1 MKNSIVNILLILI
14 GNFFIALAIACLIVP
29 NNILTGGVA
38 GIAVALHPIFP
49 NLDQTAFIT
58 FLNVALFV
66 LGAITLGKDF
76 IIKTTLSTIS
86 FPIFL
91 YIIEYFVGNQQYT
104 DNPMLSS
111 IYSGLFVGIGIGLAF
126 RAGASTGG
134 VDILA
139 ILGEKYLKI
148 PTHIG
153 CLVIDGVTV
162 ILGITMYSV
171 HDAMIGLLSVA
182 VTSFMID
189 KTLSFGGQKAKSILV
204 ISDLYEEI
212 LQKIKSE
219 IDRGATILHGEGGY
233 SRKGKE
239 VLLCVIESDQYPNF
253 SKMVSEIDPN
263 AFLVVQDAHE
273 VKGDGFTYYSD
284 LRLKTLK
291 GKR

>member
-91 YIIEYFVGNQQYT
+91 YTIEYFVGNQQYT

-212 LQKIKSE
+212 LQKIKNE

-239 VLLCVIESDQYPNF
+239 VLLCVIESDQYPSF

-284 LRLKTLK
+284 SRLKTLK